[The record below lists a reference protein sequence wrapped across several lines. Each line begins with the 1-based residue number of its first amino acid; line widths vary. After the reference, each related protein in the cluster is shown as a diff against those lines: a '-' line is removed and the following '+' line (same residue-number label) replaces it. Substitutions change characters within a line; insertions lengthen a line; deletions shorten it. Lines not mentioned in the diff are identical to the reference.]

1 MDFFK
6 DVTDI
11 RDIVASDIKIPEEIL
26 DEMPKYATS
35 IEDRF
40 KRFKDTLPS
49 LDDLFR
55 EEDVYGGLKEL
66 HLKNAYNQAGM
77 YAFVSWRWV
86 NPFVE
91 WLGDRKV
98 LEVMAGRGWWTYA
111 LRQKGVNV
119 IATDDFSW
127 MNRSWIDTLTEV
139 EEMDAIE
146 AVERYGKEVDVV
158 AMGWPY
164 MDDTAYRVI
173 KRLHEVNPDALVV
186 YIGERGGCTA
196 DDNFHEHFEI
206 MFNDPEFNEVTT
218 RYQSW
223 EHIHDHI
230 LLGRYSE

>member
-1 MDFFK
+1 LDFFK

-26 DEMPKYATS
+26 DQMPKYA
-35 IEDRF
+35 
-40 KRFKDTLPS
+40 
-49 LDDLFR
+49 
-55 EEDVYGGLKEL
+55 YGGLKEH

-77 YAFVSWRWV
+77 YAFVSWRWI

-91 WLGDRKV
+91 WLADRKV

-139 EEMDAIE
+139 EEVDAIE

-158 AMGWPY
+158 TNGLAIYG
-164 MDDTAYRVI
+164 
-173 KRLHEVNPDALVV
+173 
-186 YIGERGGCTA
+186 
-196 DDNFHEHFEI
+196 
-206 MFNDPEFNEVTT
+206 
-218 RYQSW
+218 
-223 EHIHDHI
+223 
-230 LLGRYSE
+230 